1 MKSMLLRLV
10 AVVVT
15 VEVLVVKGE
24 KRLLEIDEEVI
35 EKMGQES
42 L

>member
-35 EKMGQES
+35 EKMG
-42 L
+42 